1 MTAHFP
7 DLSER
12 GDAAIRVTAAALNPA
27 MTPAQDGYVS
37 HGTARSGIYRNAAK
51 RVFDV
56 VIVLVSAPI
65 VLPLVLMLALLVARD
80 GGRAFY
86 SQARVGRGG
95 RIYTIW
101 KLRSMVVN
109 AETKLEA
116 HLAADP
122 AARAE
127 WDSTQKLKSDPRITR
142 FGRLLRKSSMDEL
155 PQLFN
160 VLRGD
165 MSLVGPRPMMPE
177 QRSLYPG
184 HAYYALRPGITGIWQ
199 VSERNDSTFADRA
212 GFDAQYDRDLS
223 LATDL
228 RLLMATVR
236 VVLRATGH

>member
-7 DLSER
+7 DLSEQN
-12 GDAAIRVTAAALNPA
+12 DATQIAA
-27 MTPAQDGYVS
+27 TG
-37 HGTARSGIYRNAAK
+37 ARITGHDVDRAGIYRNGIK
-51 RVFDV
+51 RLFD
-56 VIVLVSAPI
+56 IAIIIAFIPI
-65 VLPLVLMLALLVARD
+65 VLPLVLILAIVVARD
-80 GGRAFY
+80 GGQAFY
-86 SQARVGRGG
+86 SQPRIGRGG

-101 KLRSMVVN
+101 KLRSMVVD
-109 AETKLEA
+109 ADSKLEA
-116 HLAADP
+116 YLAANP

-127 WDSTQKLKSDPRITR
+127 WDSTQKLKFDPRITR
-142 FGRLLRKSSMDEL
+142 FGRFLRKSSLDEL

-177 QRSLYPG
+177 QRVLYPG
-184 HAYYALRPGITGIWQ
+184 NAYYALRPGITGIWQ

-223 LATDL
+223 LPTDVW
-228 RLLMATVR
+228 LLMATVR